1 MLYVQV
7 VIDGLIVGLMFALV
21 AMGLSLIYG
30 IMNVVNFAHGEFIML
45 AMYVCFFLWSLLG
58 LDPLIGTPVATV
70 ILFLFG
76 VTVYRLLG
84 RYLVGATLIPQIFG
98 TFGLAV
104 FLQAA
109 ANFLWKANV
118 QTIGDNWSNGY
129 FQIAGVFFTL
139 PEVVAAGGAL
149 MTALALFWFIN
160 RTETSLALQA
170 TAEDPEV
177 ARLMGIDTD
186 RMFGLAWG
194 LSAGTVAMG
203 GGLLASYYAIYPLVG
218 SRWVLPA
225 FVAVA
230 IGGFGNIVGAFYGGL
245 IIGLV
250 QVVGGFLTS
259 PNYKTVYV
267 YALFLLVVLLRPHGL
282 MGRK

>member
-1 MLYVQV
+1 MIYVQV

-30 IMNVVNFAHGEFIML
+30 VMNIINFAHGEFMML
-45 AMYVCFFLWSLLG
+45 AMYACFFLWSLLG
-58 LDPLIGTPVATV
+58 LDPLIATPIATV

-76 VTVYRLLG
+76 VSVYRLLG

-118 QTIGDNWSNGY
+118 QTVGDNWSSGY
-129 FQIAGVFFTL
+129 FQIAGVFFTKA
-139 PEVVAAGGAL
+139 EVVAAGGAL
-149 MTALALFWFIN
+149 LTALALVWFIN
-160 RTETSLALQA
+160 RTETGLALQA
-170 TAEDPEV
+170 TAEDPQV
-177 ARLMGIDTD
+177 ARLMGINTD
-186 RMFGLAWG
+186 RMFALAWG
-194 LSAGTVAMG
+194 LSTATVAVG

-230 IGGFGNIVGAFYGGL
+230 IGGFGNIAGAFYGGL

-250 QVVGGFLTS
+250 QVLGGFFTS
-259 PNYKTVYV
+259 PNYKMIFV
-267 YALFLLVVLLRPHGL
+267 YALFLLVVLLRPQGL
-282 MGRK
+282 VGRK

>member
-1 MLYVQV
+1 MIYVQV

-30 IMNVVNFAHGEFIML
+30 VMNIINFAHGEFMML
-45 AMYVCFFLWSLLG
+45 AMYACFFLWSLLG
-58 LDPLIGTPVATV
+58 LDPLIATPIATV

-76 VTVYRLLG
+76 VSVYRLLG

-118 QTIGDNWSNGY
+118 QTVGENWSSGY
-129 FQIAGVFFTL
+129 FQIAGVFFTRA
-139 PEVVAAGGAL
+139 EVIAAGGAL
-149 MTALALFWFIN
+149 FTALALVWFIN
-160 RTETSLALQA
+160 RTETGLALQA
-170 TAEDPEV
+170 TAEDPQV
-177 ARLMGIDTD
+177 ARLMGINTD
-186 RMFGLAWG
+186 RMFALTWG
-194 LSAGTVAMG
+194 LSTATVAVG

-230 IGGFGNIVGAFYGGL
+230 IGGFGNIAGAFYGGL

-250 QVVGGFLTS
+250 QVLGGFFTS
-259 PNYKTVYV
+259 PNYKMTFV
-267 YALFLLVVLLRPHGL
+267 YALFLLVVLLRPQGL
-282 MGRK
+282 VGRK